1 MFELETKSVPRLPG
15 VYLFRDSSGKV
26 LYIGKAVDLRARVR
40 SYFNPQ
46 ADGRPYIIR
55 MMKRATGVETIVT
68 DTEVEALILE
78 ANLIKN
84 HRPQYNIDLKDDKSF
99 PWVCITREQFPR
111 VIVTRRRNSRTS
123 QCFGPFTSVK
133 PLREFLREFKGTLG
147 IRNCTLA
154 LNEDD
159 IKRGRFRD
167 CLDLQIGKCQAP
179 CTGKQSREDYNRQVK
194 VLEQLLEGK
203 GTELVKTLRQDM
215 EQASAR
221 QKFELAARF
230 RDRLRVVES
239 FMEKQKVE
247 HAGTLTRDMVAIQ
260 REDNTACGVVLRV
273 REGKLL
279 GRFHSFLTGVL
290 YHTEQEMMQAF
301 LQQYY
306 LDADHVPGEILL
318 NRDPVDL
325 ELMEKWLSARRDGK
339 VKMRIP
345 LRGKQHRLILL
356 AEKNAGHL
364 INEQLLKKQR
374 KDMMAGAVEGL
385 QRDLQLDKP
394 PLRME
399 TFDISHFGG
408 HDTVASMVVFIGG
421 KPVRSEYRSYIIKSV
436 SGIDDFAAMSEV
448 LQRRYSRLK
457 REHSQLPDLIV
468 VDGGKGQLSS
478 ASRVL
483 AELQLNIPVI
493 GLAKRFEE
501 VFVPGVSSPQ
511 QIPRS
516 SYSIRLLQ
524 QVRDEAH
531 RFAIRHNRERQ
542 RKRLTRSKLS
552 SVPGIGP
559 ALQEQLLKHFGSVRR
574 ISQADVE
581 MLCGVAGIGIRKA
594 ETIHNYFAGTKD
606 AGTGSKP

>member
-1 MFELETKSVPRLPG
+1 MFKLEAKSVPRVPG
-15 VYLFRDSSGKV
+15 VYLFRDGSGKV
-26 LYIGKAVDLRARVR
+26 LYIGKAIDLRARVR
-40 SYFNPQ
+40 SYFNPE
-46 ADGRPYIIR
+46 ADGRPYIVR
-55 MMKRATGVETIVT
+55 MMKRAASLETIVT

-99 PWVCITREQFPR
+99 PWVCVTHEQFPR
-111 VIVTRRRNSRTS
+111 VVITRKRSRHVS
-123 QCFGPFTSVK
+123 HCYGPFTSVR
-133 PLREFLREFKGTLG
+133 PLRAFLREFKGTLG
-147 IRNCTLA
+147 IRNCVLA

-179 CTGKQSREDYNRQVK
+179 CTGKQTREDYNQQVQ

-203 GTELVKTLRQDM
+203 GTLLVKTLRQDM
-215 EQASAR
+215 EQASAS
-221 QKFELAARF
+221 QQYELAARY
-230 RDRLRVVES
+230 RDRLQVVES

-247 HAGTLTRDMVAIQ
+247 DAGTMTRDMVAIQ
-260 REDNTACGVVLRV
+260 REDNSACGVVLRV

-306 LDADHVPGEILL
+306 LDADQVPREILM
-318 NRDPVDL
+318 NRDPVDRK
-325 ELMEKWLSARRDGK
+325 LMEKWLSARREGP
-339 VKMRIP
+339 VKMRVP
-345 LRGKQHRLILL
+345 LRGKQHRLMLL
-356 AEKNAGHL
+356 AEKNAVHL
-364 INEQLLKKQR
+364 INERLLAKQR
-374 KDMMAGAVEGL
+374 KNMMAGSVEGL
-385 QRDLQLDKP
+385 QRDLQLEKP

-408 HDTVASMVVFIGG
+408 HDTVASMVVFVGG
-421 KPVRSEYRSYIIKSV
+421 KPVRSEYRSYIIKTV
-436 SGIDDFAAMSEV
+436 TGIDDFAAMGEV
-448 LQRRYSRLK
+448 IQRRYSRLK
-457 REHSQLPDLIV
+457 REHASLPDLIV
-468 VDGGKGQLSS
+468 VDGGKGQLSR
-478 ASRVL
+478 AVEVL
-483 AELQLNIPVI
+483 QKLKLNIPVI

-501 VFVPGVSSPQ
+501 VFVPGVSNPQ

-524 QVRDEAH
+524 QIRDEAH

-542 RKRLTRSKLS
+542 RKRLTRSKLD

-559 ALQEQLLKHFGSVRR
+559 ALQVQLLKHFGSVRR
-574 ISQADVE
+574 ISQADVDA
-581 MLCGVAGIGIRKA
+581 LCGVAGIGRNKA
-594 ETIHNYFAGTKD
+594 ETIHTYFARTKD
-606 AGTGSKP
+606 AGTGS